1 MFVGN
6 IVTHSNINVDKY
18 FKVVNSLDDIIDGLP
33 TLIVGWDI
41 VKTINPNADF
51 IDKKLSENIFWTFKK
66 SERRDIFE
74 DDFYDFNEY
83 CYGLLIKDI
92 EYKFIDLIQLN
103 ENELKNTFRFIKKN
117 GNVVGYLYNK
127 MLYIFVEKTIYGI
140 DLNLLKYMD
149 YNTDD
154 VLYKIKSYCS
164 VFLDN
169 KEILIEYKDVID
181 MLNNEVKYIPF
192 LYSIEH
198 G

>member
-74 DDFYDFNEY
+74 DDFYNFTEY

-92 EYKFIDLIQLN
+92 EYNFIDLIQLN
-103 ENELKNTFRFIKKN
+103 ETELKNIFRFIKKCE
-117 GNVVGYLYNK
+117 NVVGYLYNK

-140 DLNLLKYMD
+140 DLTLLKYMD

-154 VLYKIKSYCS
+154 VLCKIKSYCS

>member
-18 FKVVNSLDDIIDGLP
+18 FKVVNSLDDIINGLP

-51 IDKKLSENIFWTFKK
+51 IDKKLSEDIFWTFKK
-66 SERRDIFE
+66 TERRDIFE
-74 DDFYDFNEY
+74 DDFYNFNEF
-83 CYGLLIKDI
+83 CYKLLIKDVQ
-92 EYKFIDLIQLN
+92 YRFIDLIQIN
-103 ENELKNTFRFIKKN
+103 ENELKNIFKFIKKTE
-117 GNVVGYLYNK
+117 NVIGYLYNN
-127 MLYIFVEKTIYGI
+127 MLYIFVQNTIYGI
-140 DLNLLKYMD
+140 DLNLIKYMD

-154 VLYKIKSYCS
+154 VLSKIKSYCS
-164 VFLDN
+164 VFLDD
-169 KEILIEYKDVID
+169 KGILIEYKDVID

>member
-18 FKVVNSLDDIIDGLP
+18 FKVVNSLDDTIDGLP

-74 DDFYDFNEY
+74 DDFYNFTEY

-92 EYKFIDLIQLN
+92 KYNFIDLIQLN
-103 ENELKNTFRFIKKN
+103 ETELKNIFRFIKKCE
-117 GNVVGYLYNK
+117 NVVGYLYNK

-140 DLNLLKYMD
+140 DLTLLKYMD
-149 YNTDD
+149 YNTED
-154 VLYKIKSYCS
+154 VLCKIKSYCS

>member
-18 FKVVNSLDDIIDGLP
+18 FKVVKSLDDIIDGLP

-74 DDFYDFNEY
+74 DDFYNFTEY

-92 EYKFIDLIQLN
+92 EYNFIDLIQLN
-103 ENELKNTFRFIKKN
+103 ETELKNIFRFIKKCE
-117 GNVVGYLYNK
+117 NVVGYLYNK

-140 DLNLLKYMD
+140 DLTLLKYMD

-154 VLYKIKSYCS
+154 VLCKIKSYCS

>member
-41 VKTINPNADF
+41 VKIISPNADF
-51 IDKKLSENIFWTFKK
+51 IDKKISENVFWTFKK

-74 DDFYDFNEY
+74 DDFYDFTEY

-92 EYKFIDLIQLN
+92 KYKFIDLIQLG
-103 ENELKNTFRFIKKN
+103 ELELKNTFRFIKKHE
-117 GNVVGYLYNK
+117 NVVGYLYNK

-140 DLNLLKYMD
+140 DLTLLKYMD

>member
-18 FKVVNSLDDIIDGLP
+18 FKVLNSLDDVIEDLP

-51 IDKKLSENIFWTFKK
+51 IDKKLSEHIFWTFKK

-74 DDFYDFNEY
+74 DDFYNFTEY

-103 ENELKNTFRFIKKN
+103 ETELKNTFRFIKKHE
-117 GNVVGYLYNK
+117 NVVGYLYNK
-127 MLYIFVEKTIYGI
+127 MLYIFVEKTIYGL
-140 DLNLLKYMD
+140 DLTLLKYMD

-154 VLYKIKSYCS
+154 VLCKIKSYCS

>member
-18 FKVVNSLDDIIDGLP
+18 FKVVKSLDDIIDGLP

-51 IDKKLSENIFWTFKK
+51 IDKKLSETIFWTFKK

-74 DDFYDFNEY
+74 DDFYNFTEY

-92 EYKFIDLIQLN
+92 EYNFIDLIQLN
-103 ENELKNTFRFIKKN
+103 ETELKNIFRFIKKCE
-117 GNVVGYLYNK
+117 NVVGYLYNK

-140 DLNLLKYMD
+140 DLTLLKYMD

-154 VLYKIKSYCS
+154 VLCKIKSYCS

>member
-1 MFVGN
+1 
-6 IVTHSNINVDKY
+6 
-18 FKVVNSLDDIIDGLP
+18 
-33 TLIVGWDI
+33 
-41 VKTINPNADF
+41 
-51 IDKKLSENIFWTFKK
+51 
-66 SERRDIFE
+66 
-74 DDFYDFNEY
+74 
-83 CYGLLIKDI
+83 
-92 EYKFIDLIQLN
+92 LIQLN
-103 ENELKNTFRFIKKN
+103 EIELKNTFRFIKKSE
-117 GNVVGYLYNK
+117 NVVGYLYNK

-140 DLNLLKYMD
+140 DLTLLKYMD

-154 VLYKIKSYCS
+154 VLCKIKSYCS